1 MRENGKG
8 AGKDGEPSDHDV
20 SQTLSGGQRGARLR
34 GSVPDQAVV

>member
-1 MRENGKG
+1 MGRELGRL
-8 AGKDGEPSDHDV
+8 GELSDHDV